1 MTTTNDHLGHLNWD
15 RIAKLEETITPA
27 FVRDEP
33 LLSEVAQSVAR
44 LIQDRGCKTLY
55 SPKANTLQGVL
66 DVIAGIVDGFAASS
80 VFEARI
86 SRDVLGGRGSLHF
99 TNPGL
104 RPDEVAEVATL
115 CDYVSLN
122 SLSQWQ
128 MYGPKLLGQVK
139 CGLRVNPGMSLVRDL
154 RYDPCRENSKLGVP
168 LEDLEDMY
176 LQAPNR
182 LVGISGLHFHTNS
195 EASEFSGLL
204 ATVRHLAD
212 CIGPFLQKMDW
223 INLGGGYL
231 FDDAENLDEFHESV
245 DLLRSRFGHEVFVEP
260 GTAIV
265 RQACYL
271 VASVVDIF
279 VSGAKSF
286 AVLDATTNHWPEVF
300 EYEFEPDVIGDTEEG
315 RYEYILAG
323 GTCLAGDLFGT
334 YAFDAPLDIGSRVV
348 FANAGAYCLVK
359 ANYFNGINLPS
370 IYALKENGELILEKK
385 FTYEDF
391 ARQCGAVEHA
401 NN

>member
-1 MTTTNDHLGHLNWD
+1 MFEPQT
-15 RIAKLEETITPA
+15 TPA
-27 FVRDEP
+27 YIYDERQLRSDVQRVGAIARD
-33 LLSEVAQSVAR
+33 V
-44 LIQDRGCKTLY
+44 GCKTLY
-55 SPKANTLQGVL
+55 SPKANTVRGVL
-66 DVIAGIVDGFAASS
+66 DAIAGSVDGFAASS
-80 VFEARI
+80 VFEARL
-86 SRDVLGGRGSLHF
+86 SREVLGDHGSIHL

-104 RPDEVAEVATL
+104 RADEVAEVAAL
-115 CDYVSLN
+115 CNAVTLN

-128 MYGPKLLGQVK
+128 MYGPELIGQVK

-154 RYDPCRENSKLGVP
+154 RYDPCRVNSKLGVP
-168 LEDLEDMY
+168 LEYLEEIHR
-176 LQAPNR
+176 QVPGR
-182 LVGISGLHFHTNS
+182 LKGISGLHFHTNS

-212 CIGPFLQKMDW
+212 RIGPFLEKLEW

-231 FDDAENLDEFHESV
+231 FDDPNTLGAFHESV
-245 DLLRSRFGHEVFVEP
+245 DLLRSRFGLEVFVEP
-260 GTAIV
+260 GTAMV
-265 RQACYL
+265 RQSGYL

-279 VSGAKSF
+279 VSGEKSV

-300 EYEFEPDVIGDTEEG
+300 EYEFAPDVIGDSEEG
-315 RYEYILAG
+315 EYEYLLAG

-334 YAFDAPLDIGSRVV
+334 YAFHEPLDVGSKIV
-348 FANAGAYCLVK
+348 FANAGAYSLVK

-370 IYALKENGELILEKK
+370 IYALTAEGELVLEKK

-401 NN
+401 NH

>member
-1 MTTTNDHLGHLNWD
+1 MFEPQT
-15 RIAKLEETITPA
+15 TPA
-27 FVRDEP
+27 YIYDERQLRSDVQRVGAIARD
-33 LLSEVAQSVAR
+33 V
-44 LIQDRGCKTLY
+44 GCKILY
-55 SPKANTLQGVL
+55 SPKANTVRGVL
-66 DVIAGIVDGFAASS
+66 DAIAGSVDGFAASS
-80 VFEARI
+80 VFEARL
-86 SRDVLGGRGSLHF
+86 SREVLGGHGSIHL

-104 RPDEVAEVATL
+104 RADEVAEVAAL
-115 CDYVSLN
+115 CNTVTLN

-128 MYGPKLLGQVK
+128 MYGPELIGQVK

-154 RYDPCRENSKLGVP
+154 RYDPCRVNSKLGMP
-168 LEDLEDMY
+168 LEYLEEIHR
-176 LQAPNR
+176 QVPGR
-182 LVGISGLHFHTNS
+182 LKGISGLHFHTNS

-212 CIGPFLQKMDW
+212 RVGPFLEKIEW

-231 FDDAENLDEFHESV
+231 FDDPNTLGAFHESV
-245 DLLRSRFGHEVFVEP
+245 DLLRSRFGLEVFVEP
-260 GTAIV
+260 GTAMV
-265 RQACYL
+265 RQSGYL

-279 VSGAKSF
+279 VSGEKSV

-300 EYEFEPDVIGDTEEG
+300 EYEFAPDVIGDSEEG
-315 RYEYILAG
+315 EYEYLLAG

-334 YAFDAPLDIGSRVV
+334 YAFHEPLDVGSKIV
-348 FANAGAYCLVK
+348 FANAGAYSLVK

-370 IYALKENGELILEKK
+370 IYALTAEGKLVLEKK